1 MRLVGCFLSC
11 FLLFAKTL
19 EFLSDRVSHSLD
31 FTEWTPVMSLMMLFH
46 PLYFL
51 IDEEYGNL
59 LRVGFDI
66 FDKTA
71 SLANFPDLSG
81 LVRLTLLLAH
91 RVCRLALLCSK
102 LWVVFRYFLSVFTF

>member
-1 MRLVGCFLSC
+1 MRLVGCFLSR

-19 EFLSDRVSHSLD
+19 EFLSGRVSHSLD
-31 FTEWTPVMSLMMLFH
+31 FTEWTPMMSLKMLFC

-51 IDEEYGNL
+51 IAEYGNL

-81 LVRLTLLLAH
+81 SVRLTLLLAH
-91 RVCRLALLCSK
+91 RVCRLALLYSK
-102 LWVVFRYFLSVFTF
+102 LRVVFRSSFSVFAF